1 MKKLNT
7 ILKIGMIAAA
17 ALLCTAEI
25 SAQDGLSALFGKSRK
40 NNTKRNKDI
49 PTVITARTMDV
60 NMKKNRADLLGD
72 VFVDDQDLTIRC
84 NRMVILFEDKVEEKA
99 KDGKAKDG
107 KAQQG
112 KKEEDQQTGGFGNK
126 KPTRIECYEDVVIT
140 GKGDKDK
147 EGAAEQ
153 KATAGK
159 AVYDMI
165 KDEILLTENPVLD
178 NGANKVT
185 GTSIRIIVN
194 EERMIVMQ
202 GQASSRE
209 GLSALTNEN
218 DGKKK

>member
-84 NRMVILFEDKVEEKA
+84 NRMVIIFEDKAPAEGK
-99 KDGKAKDG
+99 KDS

>member
-7 ILKIGMIAAA
+7 ILKITMIAAA
-17 ALLCTAEI
+17 ALFCATEI

-84 NRMVILFEDKVEEKA
+84 NRMIIFFEDKAEPEKG
-99 KDGKAKDG
+99 KD
-107 KAQQG
+107 
-112 KKEEDQQTGGFGNK
+112 KKEESKDQQAAGFGNK
-126 KPTRIECYEDVVIT
+126 KPVRIECYEDVVIT
-140 GKGDKDK
+140 GKGDK
-147 EGAAEQ
+147 ESEQ

-159 AVYDMI
+159 AVYDMV
-165 KDEILLTENPVLD
+165 KDEIILLENPVLD

-209 GLSALTNEN
+209 GLGALTGEKEKEEE
-218 DGKKK
+218 KKK

>member
-99 KDGKAKDG
+99 KDGKAKDS

-165 KDEILLTENPVLD
+165 KDEIILTENPVLD
-178 NGANKVT
+178 NGSNKVI

-202 GQASSRE
+202 GQASTKE
-209 GLSALTNEN
+209 GLGALTG
-218 DGKKK
+218 GKEEEKK

>member
-84 NRMVILFEDKVEEKA
+84 NRMVIIFEDKAPAE
-99 KDGKAKDG
+99 
-107 KAQQG
+107 G
-112 KKEEDQQTGGFGNK
+112 KKDSKESGGFGNK
-126 KPTRIECYEDVVIT
+126 KPSRIECYEDVVIT

-165 KDEILLTENPVLD
+165 KDEILLTEKPVLD
-178 NGANKVT
+178 TGANKVT

>member
-40 NNTKRNKDI
+40 NNAKRNKDI

-84 NRMVILFEDKVEEKA
+84 NRMVIIFEDKAPAE
-99 KDGKAKDG
+99 
-107 KAQQG
+107 G
-112 KKEEDQQTGGFGNK
+112 KKKDDKESGGFGNK
-126 KPTRIECYEDVVIT
+126 KPSRIECYEDVVIT
-140 GKGDKDK
+140 GKGDKDKDK

>member
-84 NRMVILFEDKVEEKA
+84 NRMVIIFEDKVPAE
-99 KDGKAKDG
+99 
-107 KAQQG
+107 G
-112 KKEEDQQTGGFGNK
+112 KKDSKESGGFGNK
-126 KPTRIECYEDVVIT
+126 KPSRIECYEDVVIT

-202 GQASSRE
+202 GQASTKE
-209 GLSALTNEN
+209 GLGALTG
-218 DGKKK
+218 GKEEEKK

>member
-7 ILKIGMIAAA
+7 ILKITMLAAA
-17 ALLCTAEI
+17 ALFCTAEL
-25 SAQDGLSALFGKSRK
+25 SAQDGLTALFGKSRK

-72 VFVDDQDLTIRC
+72 VLVDDQDLTIRC

-99 KDGKAKDG
+99 KDGKAKDS

-140 GKGDKDK
+140 GKGDK
-147 EGAAEQ
+147 ENEQ

-165 KDEILLTENPVLD
+165 KDEIILTENPVLD
-178 NGANKVT
+178 NGSNKVI

-202 GQASSRE
+202 GQASTKE
-209 GLSALTNEN
+209 GLGALTG
-218 DGKKK
+218 GKEEEKK

>member
-84 NRMVILFEDKVEEKA
+84 NRMVIIFEDKAPAE
-99 KDGKAKDG
+99 
-107 KAQQG
+107 G
-112 KKEEDQQTGGFGNK
+112 KKDSKESGGFSNK
-126 KPTRIECYEDVVIT
+126 KPSRIECYEDVVIT